1 MEAAGKASQK
11 GSNTAPVFLDAGVSE
26 GRALLHWAYAVSQ
39 QKDFVPQ
46 PIEIFA
52 IELPHL
58 KGYADIHNV
67 AELFAERYLLCPV
80 RIHILWKDV
89 VEISSL
95 RSEFDV
101 LCKNSCVLYSFWTC
115 WLPQDKLKLL
125 ALVATEP
132 NIIAIA
138 VYVTCKDLPAD
149 GRPFTKEFIQEQL
162 CQNSSC
168 SSTWVLHAC
177 FPECRFINGNETAT
191 AVVFRRHRMKAQSEH
206 NKPETILVSGLVS
219 DPWKGFEALA
229 MSQATEDGWI
239 DWCMDCA
246 GGGGG

>member
-39 QKDFVPQ
+39 QKKFVPQ
-46 PIEIFA
+46 PLEMYG

-58 KGYADIHNV
+58 TGYADIHNV
-67 AELFAERYLLCPV
+67 AELFAERNLQCPV
-80 RIHILWKDV
+80 RMHIVWKEV
-89 VEISSL
+89 TEIDSM
-95 RSEFDV
+95 RSEFDI
-101 LCKNSCVLYSFWTC
+101 LCQNSCVLYSFWTC

-125 ALVATEP
+125 ALAAMEP

-138 VYVTCKDLPAD
+138 VYVTCKDLSAD
-149 GRPFTKEFIQEQL
+149 GRPFNKEFIQKKL
-162 CQNSSC
+162 CQFSSCNSS
-168 SSTWVLHAC
+168 WVLHAS
-177 FPECRFINGNETAT
+177 FPQSRFINGNETAT
-191 AVVFRRHRMKAQSEH
+191 AVVFRRHRMEAQSANE
-206 NKPETILVSGLVS
+206 KKRKILGSGLVS
-219 DPWKGFEALA
+219 DPWKGYEALA
-229 MSQATEDGWI
+229 ITQATEDGWI